1 MQLLS
6 NSIYAAT
13 TNEQALEFVKLSDR
27 LARYSIAHKRTVQ
40 ILEFLDSTVKF
51 GMSSGDYL
59 YQAKKLLQK
68 IDSCGHWLS
77 FAQFVGVK
85 GIKLDSADFCKKHIV
100 CPLCAARRA
109 SVLIDRYKQR
119 YQQVINPLSG
129 YFTTKGEYR
138 NPAAEKKLF
147 PYMLTLTVK
156 NSVDLQQCFEH
167 LKSAFTGMKKQRND
181 VRNHHRHRAIHSQL
195 FGVEAMLYAY
205 EITRPKQTWHPHV
218 HSFILCESGKEP
230 DFPYQLRPQGI
241 CPTCHQNFKFSQA
254 KKKRSCSTC
263 KKLWGEF
270 EHAAKESGL
279 AKEWLHYTGDSYI
292 VDLKLIDDV
301 EKGFQEVL
309 KYFVKFG
316 DLSVEENFEVFCELG
331 GKHFVG
337 SLGHFYGVAD
347 LGDDELAR
355 QDLSKLDFEAYFFK
369 YFVGRYK
376 QVDFVDGLSGFR
388 EVDRERE
395 YAEYVLIDEKIRR
408 GEFPQDFW
416 HTSPDGAVDLD
427 DDDLPF

>member
-13 TNEQALEFVKLSDR
+13 TNEQALAFENLANR
-27 LARYSIAHKRTVQ
+27 LTRYSMAHQRTVK
-40 ILEFLDSTVKF
+40 ILEFLDSTVKSAL
-51 GMSSGDYL
+51 SSGDYL
-59 YQAKKLLQK
+59 YRAKQLLQK
-68 IDSCGHWLS
+68 IDTCGHWLS
-77 FAQFVGVK
+77 FAQYSGVK
-85 GIKLDSADFCKKHIV
+85 GIQLDSADFCKKHIV

-129 YFTTKGEYR
+129 YFTIRGEYR
-138 NPAAEKKLF
+138 NPAAEKKLL

-156 NSVDLQQCFEH
+156 NSVDLQQGFEY
-167 LKSAFTGMKKQRND
+167 LKLAFAAMKEQRRYVLNRSNTA
-181 VRNHHRHRAIHSQL
+181 VYSQL
-195 FGVEAMLYAY
+195 SGVEAMLYAY
-205 EITRPKQTWHPHV
+205 EVTKPFNTWHPHV
-218 HSFILCESGKEP
+218 HAFILCEEGKEP
-230 DFPYQLRPQGI
+230 DFPHQIRPQGI
-241 CPTCHQNFKFSQA
+241 CPTCHQDFKFSQA
-254 KKKRSCSTC
+254 NKKRSCPNC

-270 EHAAKESGL
+270 EHAAKDSGL

-292 VDLKLIDDV
+292 VDLKPIDDV

-347 LGDDELAR
+347 LGDDELAK
-355 QDLSKLDFEAYFFK
+355 QDLSILDFESYFFK
-369 YFVGRYK
+369 YFAGRYK

-388 EVDRERE
+388 DVDRERE

-408 GEFPQDFW
+408 GELPQDFW
-416 HTSPDGAVDLD
+416 KTSPAGAIELD
-427 DDDLPF
+427 DDEVPF